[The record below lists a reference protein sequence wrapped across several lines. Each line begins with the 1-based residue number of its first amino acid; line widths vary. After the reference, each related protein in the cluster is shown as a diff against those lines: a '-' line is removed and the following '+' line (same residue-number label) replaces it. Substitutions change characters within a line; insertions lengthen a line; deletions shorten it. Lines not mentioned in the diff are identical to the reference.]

1 MDSAPASLDSPII
14 EKLLAIISKEG
25 MVDRDKLAMDASLDT
40 LGVVSADVVVILLA
54 IEEEFGV
61 YIPVDSE
68 LSDVKTVGGLVTPLA
83 THLTAKQTTTSTI
96 RRPVLITPLA

>member
-68 LSDVKTVGGLVTPLA
+68 LSDVKTVGGLVTALA
-83 THLTAKQTTTSTI
+83 THIAAKQTTT
-96 RRPVLITPLA
+96 